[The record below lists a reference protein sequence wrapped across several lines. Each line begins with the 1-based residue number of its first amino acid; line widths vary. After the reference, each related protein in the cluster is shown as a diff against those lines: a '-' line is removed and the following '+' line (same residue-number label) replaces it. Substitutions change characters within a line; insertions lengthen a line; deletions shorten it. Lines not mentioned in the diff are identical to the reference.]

1 MNRRAVLKSAA
12 YALAS
17 VGLATCR
24 DAIAADPQ
32 AGGSTAP
39 AERRP
44 GKELAIIV
52 SLNVKPG
59 REAEFLD
66 LLTPVLDA
74 MRHEPTFIN
83 AALHRDPE
91 DPSRFMIYETWADP
105 EELVQVQ
112 LKRDYRKAYEARLP
126 ELLREP
132 RHVQLWRPLRGDFT
146 FFARDALRDSRP
158 AQ

>member
-1 MNRRAVLKSAA
+1 MNRRAILNSATCA
-12 YALAS
+12 VAG
-17 VGLATCR
+17 VGLAACGK
-24 DAIAADPQ
+24 ALAADPR
-32 AGGSTAP
+32 ASGDRSP
-39 AERRP
+39 S
-44 GKELAIIV
+44 KELAIIV
-52 SLNVKPG
+52 SLHVQAG
-59 REAEFLD
+59 REAEFLN

-126 ELLREP
+126 DLLREP

-146 FFARDALRDSRP
+146 FFARQQRE
-158 AQ
+158 

>member
-1 MNRRAVLKSAA
+1 MNRRAVLNSAA
-12 YALAS
+12 YAIAG
-17 VGLATCR
+17 VGLAACR
-24 DAIAADPQ
+24 HAVAADPQ
-32 AGGSTAP
+32 VPSPGDRKS
-39 AERRP
+39 

-59 REAEFLD
+59 REAEFLN

-83 AALHRDPE
+83 GALHQDPE

-132 RHVQLWRPLRGDFT
+132 RHVQLWRPMRGDFT
-146 FFARDALRDSRP
+146 FFARGAMRGGGKP
-158 AQ
+158 AD